1 MPQPQFILNF
11 HWRRPSR
18 LFQAVS
24 LRVRFAEIRNVKYSN
39 IGGFRIGHTMG
50 QGRIDHSRL
59 DITSPEVS
67 SYVFRVA
74 ATGEGIKRV
83 LRRLRPQEIEL
94 LDGIDRQIAE
104 LQDRLATLKV
114 ERNQALQL
122 AWRHGNVVRLQ
133 EVKSLLPA
141 AEAKEG

>member
-11 HWRRPSR
+11 HWRRPNR
-18 LFQAVS
+18 LFQAVA
-24 LRVRFAEIRNVKYSN
+24 LQVRYAEIRNVKYSA

-50 QGRIDHSRL
+50 QGRIDRSRL
-59 DITSPEVS
+59 DITSPDVS
-67 SYVFRVA
+67 SFVFRVA
-74 ATGEGIKRV
+74 ATGEGVKRV
-83 LRRLRPQEIEL
+83 LRRLRPQEAEL

-104 LQDRLATLKV
+104 LQERLAALKE

-122 AWRHGNVVRLQ
+122 AWRHANVVRLQ

-141 AEAKEG
+141 AESKEG